1 MKQIIYISTLSLALL
16 SVSVE
21 AIQPKIE
28 EVRIPLTAKEIDNN
42 TLDDLALQVK
52 IIKALSKQQY
62 KKLHFSICKGIVV
75 LIGDLSKELAQDAV
89 NKVQAI
95 EGVRRV
101 FYELSTIPIGV
112 MAADNN
118 GTALT
123 ISIKE
128 KMTRS
133 FGIDASNFTVT
144 SVGKVVYITGL
155 VTTPREEAAILDI
168 VRNEEG
174 ADKIKLYLVK
184 TYQND
189 SFKESKC

>member
-1 MKQIIYISTLSLALL
+1 MKKINYISTLSIALL
-16 SVSVE
+16 CLSAE
-21 AIQPKIE
+21 ATQPAIE
-28 EVRIPLTAKEIDNN
+28 EVRIPLTTKEIDNN

-89 NKVQAI
+89 NKVQAV

-101 FYELSTIPIGV
+101 FYEPATIPVGAL
-112 MAADNN
+112 AADNN

-133 FGIDASNFTVT
+133 FGVDASNFTVT

-155 VTTPREEAAILDI
+155 VTNAHEEAVILDI

-174 ADKIKLYLVK
+174 ADKVKLYLVK

-189 SFKESKC
+189 KPRINK